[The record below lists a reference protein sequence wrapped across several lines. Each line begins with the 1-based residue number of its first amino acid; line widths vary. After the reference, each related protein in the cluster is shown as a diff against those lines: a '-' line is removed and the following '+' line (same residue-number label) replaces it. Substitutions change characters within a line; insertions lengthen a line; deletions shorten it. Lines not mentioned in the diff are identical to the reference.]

1 LTYYDLEIY
10 DFVVTLQ
17 FVPQFERANHRI
29 GAYVSRA
36 ALGVSQAEANI
47 LARLE
52 LSGPCSIA
60 ELHQAFGLKR
70 SSLTSVL
77 DRLSEKGLAERS
89 VSPTDRRSFTVRLTP
104 NGRALAQRVIAALT
118 DLEGRVLTAI
128 SQQDLQGF
136 KRVLAAISEAPDQVP
151 LSDDDEQFLL
161 AFEAGEIPG
170 HAFGHEDH
178 LRMAWLYLRRYDL
191 PTATER
197 AMVGLRRFLANS
209 GMPGLYNETLTQL
222 WIKLVHQA
230 VRQSPEIDDF
240 KQFIARHEHLLD
252 RGLPYKHYDRKT
264 LMSEPARH
272 GWVEPDRV
280 PLPW

>member
-1 LTYYDLEIY
+1 M
-10 DFVVTLQ
+10 TLQ
-17 FVPQFERANHRI
+17 FVPQFERASHRI
-29 GAYVSRA
+29 GSYVSRA

-52 LSGPCSIA
+52 AQGPCSIA

-104 NGRALAQRVIAALT
+104 NGRALARRVIAALA
-118 DLEGRVLTAI
+118 DLEGRVVSAV
-128 SQQDLQGF
+128 SREDLDGF
-136 KRVLAAISEAPDQVP
+136 RRVLAAISEAPDQVQI
-151 LSDDDEQFLL
+151 SRDDEDFLA

-170 HAFGHEDH
+170 HEFGHEDH
-178 LRMAWLYLRRYDL
+178 LRMAWLYLRRHDL

-197 AMVGLRRFLANS
+197 AMVGLRRFLASS

-222 WIKLVHQA
+222 WVKLVYQA
-230 VRQSPEIDDF
+230 YRQSPETTTF
-240 KQFIARHEHLLD
+240 EEFIARSEHLLD

-264 LMSEPARH
+264 LMSEPAKQ

>member
-1 LTYYDLEIY
+1 MA
-10 DFVVTLQ
+10 LQ
-17 FVPQFERANHRI
+17 FVPQFERASHRI

-52 LSGPCSIA
+52 GQGPCSIA
-60 ELHQAFGLKR
+60 ELHETFGFKR

-77 DRLSEKGLAERS
+77 DRLTEKGLAERS

-104 NGRALAQRVIAALT
+104 NGRALAQRVIAALA
-118 DLEGRVLTAI
+118 DLEGRLLATVSPDDMAA
-128 SQQDLQGF
+128 F
-136 KRVLAAISEAPDQVP
+136 KRVLAAINEAPEQVRFT
-151 LSDDDEQFLL
+151 DDDERFLD
-161 AFEAGEIPG
+161 AFETGEIPG
-170 HAFGHEDH
+170 HHFGHEDH
-178 LRMAWLYLRRYDL
+178 LRMAWLYLRRHDL

-197 AMVGLRRFLANS
+197 AMVGLRRFLAAS

-222 WIKLVHQA
+222 WLKLVNQA
-230 VRQSPEIDDF
+230 VRQSPDINSFEE
-240 KQFIARHEHLLD
+240 FIARHEQLLD

-264 LMSEPARH
+264 LMSEPARK